1 MLQLLVTEG
10 EVLSTELGL
19 VAGMRRPLLS
29 LSKPHHEVTMQ
40 S

>member
-19 VAGMRRPLLS
+19 VAGMRQPLLS
-29 LSKPHHEVTMQ
+29 LSTPHHEVTMQ
-40 S
+40 